1 MKLYKFPAQ
10 AKVDRLISKNKFY
23 EQGKANT
30 KIEQLFVDQVENI
43 RWAYKLAS
51 STIHLQDQ
59 EDLKEIQ
66 IFRVKSRVTDLDVSI
81 LSFID
86 KLILT
91 PIIFEVVYQDKVKV
105 FATYKRLN
113 QVDKAKA
120 VIGQY
125 YASDWLDDAGRV
137 ELPLYLNL
145 ADLYEHFLTQL
156 LPIASS
162 EDLENDDEPV
172 SIELKLQKAQQ
183 IEALQKQI
191 KKLESKLRN
200 EKQFNKKVQ
209 YNDSLRKLRDEYKK
223 LKKWYLVKQISKCH

>member
-1 MKLYKFPAQ
+1 MKLYKFPQQ
-10 AKVDRLISKNKFY
+10 AKVDRLIPKNKFY

-30 KIEQLFVDQVENI
+30 KIEQLFVNQVENI

-66 IFRVKSRVTDLDVSI
+66 IFRVKSRVEDLDVSI

-105 FATYKRLN
+105 VATYKRLN
-113 QVDKAKA
+113 QADKTKT

-125 YASDWLDDAGRV
+125 YASEWLEDHDRV
-137 ELPLYLNL
+137 ELPIYLKL
-145 ADLYEHFLTQL
+145 ADLYEHFIAQI
-156 LPIASS
+156 LPITSS
-162 EDLENDDEPV
+162 EDSGDDDESV

-183 IEALQKQI
+183 LESLQKQLD
-191 KKLESKLRN
+191 KLKSKLRN
-200 EKQFNKKVQ
+200 EKQFNRRVEL
-209 YNDSLRKLRDEYKK
+209 N
-223 LKKWYLVKQISKCH
+223 KQLQNLQLQINRIH

>member
-1 MKLYKFPAQ
+1 MKLYKFPQQ
-10 AKVDRLISKNKFY
+10 AKVDRLIPKNKFY

-66 IFRVKSRVTDLDVSI
+66 IFRVKSRVEDLDVSI

-105 FATYKRLN
+105 VATYKRLN
-113 QVDKAKA
+113 QADKTKA

-125 YASDWLDDAGRV
+125 YASEWLEDHDRI
-137 ELPLYLNL
+137 ELPLYLKL
-145 ADLYEHFLTQL
+145 ADLYEHFIAQI
-156 LPIASS
+156 LPITSS
-162 EDLENDDEPV
+162 EDSGDDDESV

-183 IEALQKQI
+183 LESLQKQLD
-191 KKLESKLRN
+191 KLKSKLRN
-200 EKQFNKKVQ
+200 EKQFNRRVEL
-209 YNDSLRKLRDEYKK
+209 N
-223 LKKWYLVKQISKCH
+223 KQLQNLQLQINRIH

>member
-1 MKLYKFPAQ
+1 MKLYKFPPQ
-10 AKVDRLISKNKFY
+10 AKVDRLIPKNKFY
-23 EQGKANT
+23 EQGKANS

-66 IFRVKSRVTDLDVSI
+66 IFRVKSRVEDLDVSI

-105 FATYKRLN
+105 VATYKRLN
-113 QVDKAKA
+113 QADKTKA

-125 YASDWLDDAGRV
+125 YVSDWLEDADHV
-137 ELPLYLNL
+137 ELPFYLKL
-145 ADLYEHFLTQL
+145 ADLYEHFIAQL

-162 EDLENDDEPV
+162 KEQENDDESV

-183 IEALQKQI
+183 LESLLKQFDHL
-191 KKLESKLRN
+191 KSKLRK
-200 EKQFNKKVQ
+200 EKQFNRRVEL
-209 YNDSLRKLRDEYKK
+209 N
-223 LKKWYLVKQISKCH
+223 KQLQDLQLQIDNIHEWLT

>member
-1 MKLYKFPAQ
+1 MKLYKFPQQ
-10 AKVDRLISKNKFY
+10 AKVDRLIPKNKFY

-30 KIEQLFVDQVENI
+30 KIEQLFVNQVENI

-66 IFRVKSRVTDLDVSI
+66 IFRVKSRVEDLDVSI

-105 FATYKRLN
+105 VATYKRLN
-113 QVDKAKA
+113 QADKTKA

-125 YASDWLDDAGRV
+125 YASEWLEDHDRI
-137 ELPLYLNL
+137 ELPIYLKL
-145 ADLYEHFLTQL
+145 ADLYEHFIAQI
-156 LPIASS
+156 LPIALSK
-162 EDLENDDEPV
+162 DQENDNESV
-172 SIELKLQKAQQ
+172 SIELQLQKSQQ
-183 IEALQKQI
+183 LESLQKQ
-191 KKLESKLRN
+191 LNQLQSKLRN
-200 EKQFNKKVQ
+200 ERQFNRKVELNKKVSELESQ
-209 YNDSLRKLRDEYKK
+209 LAQVRRG
-223 LKKWYLVKQISKCH
+223 

>member
-1 MKLYKFPAQ
+1 MKLYKFPQQ
-10 AKVDRLISKNKFY
+10 AKVDRLIPKNKFY

-30 KIEQLFVDQVENI
+30 KIEQLFVNQVENI

-66 IFRVKSRVTDLDVSI
+66 IFRVKSRVEDLDVSI

-105 FATYKRLN
+105 VATYKRLN
-113 QVDKAKA
+113 QANKTKA

-125 YASDWLDDAGRV
+125 YASEWLEDHDRV
-137 ELPLYLNL
+137 ELPIYLKL
-145 ADLYEHFLTQL
+145 ADLYEHFIAQI
-156 LPIASS
+156 LPIALSK
-162 EDLENDDEPV
+162 DQENDNESV
-172 SIELKLQKAQQ
+172 SIELQLQKSQQ
-183 IEALQKQI
+183 LESLQKQ
-191 KKLESKLRN
+191 LNQLQSKLRN
-200 EKQFNKKVQ
+200 ERQFNRRVEL
-209 YNDSLRKLRDEYKK
+209 N
-223 LKKWYLVKQISKCH
+223 KQLQNLQLQINRIH

>member
-1 MKLYKFPAQ
+1 MKLYKFPQQ
-10 AKVDRLISKNKFY
+10 AKVDRLIPKNKFY

-66 IFRVKSRVTDLDVSI
+66 IFRVKSRVEDLDVSI

-91 PIIFEVVYQDKVKV
+91 PIVFEVIYQDKVKV
-105 FATYKRLN
+105 VATYKRLN
-113 QVDKAKA
+113 QADKTKA

-125 YASDWLDDAGRV
+125 YVSEWLEDHDRI
-137 ELPLYLNL
+137 ELPLYLKL
-145 ADLYEHFLTQL
+145 ADLYEHFIAQI
-156 LPIASS
+156 LPIALSK
-162 EDLENDDEPV
+162 DQENDNESV
-172 SIELKLQKAQQ
+172 SIELQLQKVQQ
-183 IEALQKQI
+183 LESLQKQ
-191 KKLESKLRN
+191 LNQLQSKLRN
-200 EKQFNKKVQ
+200 ERQFNRKVELNKKVSELESQ
-209 YNDSLRKLRDEYKK
+209 LAQVRRG
-223 LKKWYLVKQISKCH
+223 

>member
-1 MKLYKFPAQ
+1 MKLYKFPQQ
-10 AKVDRLISKNKFY
+10 AKVDRLIPKNKFY

-30 KIEQLFVDQVENI
+30 KIEQLFVNQVENI

-66 IFRVKSRVTDLDVSI
+66 IFRVKSRVEDLDVSI

-105 FATYKRLN
+105 VATYKRLN
-113 QVDKAKA
+113 QADKTKA

-125 YASDWLDDAGRV
+125 YASEWLEDHDRV
-137 ELPLYLNL
+137 ELPIYLKL
-145 ADLYEHFLTQL
+145 ADLYEHFIAQM
-156 LPIASS
+156 LPITSS
-162 EDLENDDEPV
+162 EDSGDDDESV
-172 SIELKLQKAQQ
+172 SIELKLQRAQQ
-183 IEALQKQI
+183 LESLQKQLD
-191 KKLESKLRN
+191 KLKSKLRN
-200 EKQFNKKVQ
+200 ERQFNRKVEL
-209 YNDSLRKLRDEYKK
+209 NKHIHALESDLNKL
-223 LKKWYLVKQISKCH
+223 VN

>member
-1 MKLYKFPAQ
+1 MKLYKFPQQ
-10 AKVDRLISKNKFY
+10 AKVDRLIPKNKFY

-30 KIEQLFVDQVENI
+30 KIEQLFVNQVENI

-66 IFRVKSRVTDLDVSI
+66 IFRVKSRVEDLDVSI

-105 FATYKRLN
+105 VATYKRLN
-113 QVDKAKA
+113 QADKTKA

-125 YASDWLDDAGRV
+125 YASEWLEDHDRI
-137 ELPLYLNL
+137 ELPLYLKL
-145 ADLYEHFLTQL
+145 ADLYEHFIAQI
-156 LPIASS
+156 LPIALSK
-162 EDLENDDEPV
+162 DQENDNESV
-172 SIELKLQKAQQ
+172 SIELQLQKSQQ
-183 IEALQKQI
+183 LESLQKQLNQL
-191 KKLESKLRN
+191 KSKLRN
-200 EKQFNKKVQ
+200 ERQFNRRVEL
-209 YNDSLRKLRDEYKK
+209 N
-223 LKKWYLVKQISKCH
+223 KQLQNLQLQINRIH

>member
-1 MKLYKFPAQ
+1 MKLYKFPPQ
-10 AKVDRLISKNKFY
+10 AKVDRLIPKNKFY

-30 KIEQLFVDQVENI
+30 KLEQLFVDQVENI

-66 IFRVKSRVTDLDVSI
+66 IFRVKSRVEDLDVSI

-105 FATYKRLN
+105 VATYKRLN
-113 QVDKAKA
+113 QADKTKA

-125 YASDWLDDAGRV
+125 YASEWLEDHDRI
-137 ELPLYLNL
+137 ELPLYLKL
-145 ADLYEHFLTQL
+145 ADLYEHFIAQI
-156 LPIASS
+156 LPITSS
-162 EDLENDDEPV
+162 EDSGDDESV

-183 IEALQKQI
+183 LESLQKQLD
-191 KKLESKLRN
+191 KLKSKLRN
-200 EKQFNKKVQ
+200 EKQFNRRVEL
-209 YNDSLRKLRDEYKK
+209 N
-223 LKKWYLVKQISKCH
+223 KQLQNLQLQINRIH

>member
-1 MKLYKFPAQ
+1 MKLYKFPQQ
-10 AKVDRLISKNKFY
+10 AKVDRLIPKNKFY

-66 IFRVKSRVTDLDVSI
+66 IFRVKSRVEDLDVSI

-105 FATYKRLN
+105 VATYKRLN
-113 QVDKAKA
+113 QADKTKA
-120 VIGQY
+120 VIDQY
-125 YASDWLDDAGRV
+125 YASEWLEDHDRV
-137 ELPLYLNL
+137 ELPLYLKL
-145 ADLYEHFLTQL
+145 ADLYEHFIAQI
-156 LPIASS
+156 LPITSS
-162 EDLENDDEPV
+162 EDSGDDDESV

-183 IEALQKQI
+183 LESLQKQLD
-191 KKLESKLRN
+191 KLKSKLRT
-200 EKQFNKKVQ
+200 EKQFNRKVEL
-209 YNDSLRKLRDEYKK
+209 NKHIHALESDLNKL
-223 LKKWYLVKQISKCH
+223 VN

>member
-1 MKLYKFPAQ
+1 MKLYKFPSQ
-10 AKVDRLISKNKFY
+10 AKVDRLIPKNKFY

-30 KIEQLFVDQVENI
+30 KIEQLFVNQVENI

-66 IFRVKSRVTDLDVSI
+66 IFRVKSRVEDLDVSI

-105 FATYKRLN
+105 VATYKRLN
-113 QVDKAKA
+113 QSNKTKA

-125 YASDWLDDAGRV
+125 YASEWLEDHDRV
-137 ELPLYLNL
+137 ELPIYLKL
-145 ADLYEHFLTQL
+145 ADLYEHFIAQL
-156 LPIASS
+156 LPIVSN
-162 EDLENDDEPV
+162 EDPENDDGFI
-172 SIELKLQKAQQ
+172 SIEMKLQKAQQ
-183 IEALQKQI
+183 LESLQKQLD
-191 KKLESKLRN
+191 KLKSKLRN
-200 EKQFNKKVQ
+200 ERQFNRKVELNKKVSELESQ
-209 YNDSLRKLRDEYKK
+209 LAQVRRG
-223 LKKWYLVKQISKCH
+223 

>member
-1 MKLYKFPAQ
+1 MKLYKFPQQ
-10 AKVDRLISKNKFY
+10 AKVDRLIPKNKFY

-30 KIEQLFVDQVENI
+30 KIEQLFVNQVENI

-66 IFRVKSRVTDLDVSI
+66 IFRVKSRVEDLDVSI

-105 FATYKRLN
+105 VATYKRLN
-113 QVDKAKA
+113 QADKTKA

-125 YASDWLDDAGRV
+125 YASGWLEDADRV
-137 ELPLYLNL
+137 ELPLYLKL
-145 ADLYEHFLTQL
+145 ADLYEHFIAQL
-156 LPIASS
+156 LPITSR
-162 EDLENDDEPV
+162 EDQGNHDESV
-172 SIELKLQKAQQ
+172 SIELQLQKSQQ
-183 IEALQKQI
+183 LESLQKQLD
-191 KKLESKLRN
+191 KLKSKLRS
-200 EKQFNKKVQ
+200 EKQFNRKVEL
-209 YNDSLRKLRDEYKK
+209 NKHIHALESDLNKL
-223 LKKWYLVKQISKCH
+223 VN

>member
-1 MKLYKFPAQ
+1 MKLYKFPQQ
-10 AKVDRLISKNKFY
+10 AKVDRLIPKNKFY

-66 IFRVKSRVTDLDVSI
+66 IFRVKSRVEDLDVSI

-91 PIIFEVVYQDKVKV
+91 PIVFEVVYQDKVKV
-105 FATYKRLN
+105 VATYKRLN
-113 QVDKAKA
+113 QADKTKA

-125 YASDWLDDAGRV
+125 YASEWLEDHDRI
-137 ELPLYLNL
+137 ELPIYLKL
-145 ADLYEHFLTQL
+145 ADLYEHFIAQI
-156 LPIASS
+156 LPIALSK
-162 EDLENDDEPV
+162 DQENDNESV
-172 SIELKLQKAQQ
+172 SIELQLQKSQQ
-183 IEALQKQI
+183 LESLQKQLD
-191 KKLESKLRN
+191 KLKSKLRN
-200 EKQFNKKVQ
+200 ERQFNRKVELNKKVSELESQ
-209 YNDSLRKLRDEYKK
+209 LAQVRRG
-223 LKKWYLVKQISKCH
+223 

>member
-1 MKLYKFPAQ
+1 MKLYKFPPQ
-10 AKVDRLISKNKFY
+10 AKVDRLIPKNKFY

-66 IFRVKSRVTDLDVSI
+66 IFRVKSRVEDLDVSI

-105 FATYKRLN
+105 VATYKRLN
-113 QVDKAKA
+113 QADKTKA

-125 YASDWLDDAGRV
+125 YASEWLEDHDRI
-137 ELPLYLNL
+137 ELPLYLKL
-145 ADLYEHFLTQL
+145 ADLYEHFIAQI
-156 LPIASS
+156 LPITSS
-162 EDLENDDEPV
+162 EDSGDDESV

-183 IEALQKQI
+183 LESLQKQLD
-191 KKLESKLRN
+191 KLKSKLRN
-200 EKQFNKKVQ
+200 EKQFNRRVEL
-209 YNDSLRKLRDEYKK
+209 N
-223 LKKWYLVKQISKCH
+223 KQLQDLQLQIDNIHEWLT

>member
-1 MKLYKFPAQ
+1 MKLYKFPQQ
-10 AKVDRLISKNKFY
+10 AKVDRLIPKNKFY

-30 KIEQLFVDQVENI
+30 KLEQLFVDQVENI

-66 IFRVKSRVTDLDVSI
+66 IFRVKSRVEDLDVSI

-91 PIIFEVVYQDKVKV
+91 PIIFEVIYQDKVKV
-105 FATYKRLN
+105 VATYKRLN
-113 QVDKAKA
+113 QADKTKA

-125 YASDWLDDAGRV
+125 YASGWLEDADRV
-137 ELPLYLNL
+137 ELPLYLKL
-145 ADLYEHFLTQL
+145 ADLYEHFIAQL
-156 LPIASS
+156 LPITLR
-162 EDLENDDEPV
+162 EDQENNDESV

-183 IEALQKQI
+183 LETLQKQLD
-191 KKLESKLRN
+191 KLKSKLRN
-200 EKQFNKKVQ
+200 EKQFNRKVELNQ
-209 YNDSLRKLRDEYKK
+209 
-223 LKKWYLVKQISKCH
+223 QINEVQNKILNAL

>member
-1 MKLYKFPAQ
+1 MKLYKFPPQ
-10 AKVDRLISKNKFY
+10 AKVDRLIPKNKFY

-66 IFRVKSRVTDLDVSI
+66 IFRVKSRVEDLDVSI

-105 FATYKRLN
+105 VATYKRLN
-113 QVDKAKA
+113 QADKTKA

-125 YASDWLDDAGRV
+125 YASGWLEDVDRV
-137 ELPLYLNL
+137 ELPLYLKL
-145 ADLYEHFLTQL
+145 ADLYEHFIAQI
-156 LPIASS
+156 LPITSS
-162 EDLENDDEPV
+162 EDSGNDDELV
-172 SIELKLQKAQQ
+172 SIELKLQRAQQ
-183 IEALQKQI
+183 LENLQKQLD
-191 KKLESKLRN
+191 KLKSKLRT
-200 EKQFNKKVQ
+200 EKQFNRKVELNNQ
-209 YNDSLRKLRDEYKK
+209 IRLLGAQLDKLRNNNV
-223 LKKWYLVKQISKCH
+223 L

>member
-1 MKLYKFPAQ
+1 M
-10 AKVDRLISKNKFY
+10 DRLIPKNKFY

-30 KIEQLFVDQVENI
+30 KIEQLFVNQVENI

-66 IFRVKSRVTDLDVSI
+66 IFRVKSRVEDLDVSI

-105 FATYKRLN
+105 VATYKRLN
-113 QVDKAKA
+113 QADKTKA

-125 YASDWLDDAGRV
+125 YASGWLEDVDRV
-137 ELPLYLNL
+137 ELPLYLKL
-145 ADLYEHFLTQL
+145 ADLYEHFIAQI
-156 LPIASS
+156 LPITSS
-162 EDLENDDEPV
+162 EDSGNDDELV
-172 SIELKLQKAQQ
+172 SIELKLQRAQQ
-183 IEALQKQI
+183 LENLQKQLD
-191 KKLESKLRN
+191 KLKSKLRT
-200 EKQFNKKVQ
+200 EKQFNRRVEMNKKI
-209 YNDSLRKLRDEYKK
+209 NLLSDEINNLFK
-223 LKKWYLVKQISKCH
+223 

>member
-1 MKLYKFPAQ
+1 MKLYKFPQQ
-10 AKVDRLISKNKFY
+10 AKVDRLIPKNKFY

-66 IFRVKSRVTDLDVSI
+66 IFRVKSRVEDLDVSI

-105 FATYKRLN
+105 VATYKRLN
-113 QVDKAKA
+113 QADKTKA

-125 YASDWLDDAGRV
+125 YASEWLEDHDRV
-137 ELPLYLNL
+137 ELPLYLKL
-145 ADLYEHFLTQL
+145 ADLYEHFIAQI
-156 LPIASS
+156 LPIALSK
-162 EDLENDDEPV
+162 DQENDNESV
-172 SIELKLQKAQQ
+172 SIELQLQKSQQ
-183 IEALQKQI
+183 LESLQKQLD
-191 KKLESKLRN
+191 KLKSKLRN
-200 EKQFNKKVQ
+200 ERQFNRKVELNKKVSELESQ
-209 YNDSLRKLRDEYKK
+209 LAQVRRG
-223 LKKWYLVKQISKCH
+223 

>member
-1 MKLYKFPAQ
+1 MKLYKFPQQ
-10 AKVDRLISKNKFY
+10 AKVDRLIPKNKFY

-66 IFRVKSRVTDLDVSI
+66 IFRVKSRVEDLDVSI

-91 PIIFEVVYQDKVKV
+91 PIVFEVVYQDKVKV
-105 FATYKRLN
+105 VATYKRLN
-113 QVDKAKA
+113 QADKTKA

-125 YASDWLDDAGRV
+125 YASEWLEDHDRV
-137 ELPLYLNL
+137 ELPLYLKL
-145 ADLYEHFLTQL
+145 ADLYEHFIAQI
-156 LPIASS
+156 LPITSS
-162 EDLENDDEPV
+162 EDSGDDDESV

-183 IEALQKQI
+183 LESLQKQLD
-191 KKLESKLRN
+191 KLKSKLRN
-200 EKQFNKKVQ
+200 ERQFNRKVELNKKVSELESQ
-209 YNDSLRKLRDEYKK
+209 LAQVRRG
-223 LKKWYLVKQISKCH
+223 

>member
-1 MKLYKFPAQ
+1 MKLYKFPQQ
-10 AKVDRLISKNKFY
+10 AKVDRLIPKNKFY

-66 IFRVKSRVTDLDVSI
+66 IFRVKSRVQDLDVSI

-91 PIIFEVVYQDKVKV
+91 PIVFEVVYQDKVKV
-105 FATYKRLN
+105 VATYKRLN
-113 QVDKAKA
+113 QADKTKA

-125 YASDWLDDAGRV
+125 YASGWLEDVDRV
-137 ELPLYLNL
+137 ELPLYLKL
-145 ADLYEHFLTQL
+145 ADLYEHFIAQI
-156 LPIASS
+156 LPITSS
-162 EDLENDDEPV
+162 EDSGNDDELV
-172 SIELKLQKAQQ
+172 SIELKLQRAQQ
-183 IEALQKQI
+183 LESLQKQLD
-191 KKLESKLRN
+191 KLKSKLRT
-200 EKQFNKKVQ
+200 EKQFNRKVEF
-209 YNDSLRKLRDEYKK
+209 NKHIHALESDLNKL
-223 LKKWYLVKQISKCH
+223 VN

>member
-1 MKLYKFPAQ
+1 MKLYKFPPQ
-10 AKVDRLISKNKFY
+10 AKVDRLIPKNKFY

-30 KIEQLFVDQVENI
+30 KIEQLFVNQVENI

-66 IFRVKSRVTDLDVSI
+66 IFRVKSRVEDLDVSI

-105 FATYKRLN
+105 VATYKRLN
-113 QVDKAKA
+113 QADKTKT

-125 YASDWLDDAGRV
+125 YASEWLEDHDRV
-137 ELPLYLNL
+137 ELPIYLKL
-145 ADLYEHFLTQL
+145 ADLYEHFIAQI
-156 LPIASS
+156 LPITSS
-162 EDLENDDEPV
+162 EDSGNDDELV
-172 SIELKLQKAQQ
+172 SIELKLQRAQQ
-183 IEALQKQI
+183 LESLQKQLD
-191 KKLESKLRN
+191 KLKSKLRT
-200 EKQFNKKVQ
+200 EKQFNRKVEL
-209 YNDSLRKLRDEYKK
+209 NKHIHALESDLNKL
-223 LKKWYLVKQISKCH
+223 VN

>member
-1 MKLYKFPAQ
+1 MKLYKFPQQ
-10 AKVDRLISKNKFY
+10 AKVDRLIPKNKFY
-23 EQGKANT
+23 EQGKANS
-30 KIEQLFVDQVENI
+30 KIEQLFVNQVENI

-66 IFRVKSRVTDLDVSI
+66 IFRVKSRVEDLDVSI

-105 FATYKRLN
+105 VATYKRLN
-113 QVDKAKA
+113 QADKTKA

-125 YASDWLDDAGRV
+125 YASEWLEDNDRI
-137 ELPLYLNL
+137 ELPLYLKL
-145 ADLYEHFLTQL
+145 ADLYEHFIAQI
-156 LPIASS
+156 LPIALSQ
-162 EDLENDDEPV
+162 DQENDDESV

-183 IEALQKQI
+183 LESLQKQLD
-191 KKLESKLRN
+191 KLKSKLRT
-200 EKQFNKKVQ
+200 EKQFNRKVELNNQ
-209 YNDSLRKLRDEYKK
+209 IRLLGAQLDKLRNNM
-223 LKKWYLVKQISKCH
+223 L

>member
-1 MKLYKFPAQ
+1 MKLYKFPPQ
-10 AKVDRLISKNKFY
+10 AKVDRLIPKNKFY

-30 KIEQLFVDQVENI
+30 KIEQLFVNQVENI

-66 IFRVKSRVTDLDVSI
+66 IFRVKSRVEDLDVSI

-105 FATYKRLN
+105 IATYKRLN
-113 QVDKAKA
+113 QADKTKA

-125 YASDWLDDAGRV
+125 YASEWLEDHDRI
-137 ELPLYLNL
+137 ELPLYLKL
-145 ADLYEHFLTQL
+145 ADLYEHFIAQI
-156 LPIASS
+156 LPITSS
-162 EDLENDDEPV
+162 EDSGNDDELV
-172 SIELKLQKAQQ
+172 SIELKLQRAQQ
-183 IEALQKQI
+183 LESLQKQLD
-191 KKLESKLRN
+191 KLKSKLRT
-200 EKQFNKKVQ
+200 EKQFNRKVEF
-209 YNDSLRKLRDEYKK
+209 NKHIHALESDLNKL
-223 LKKWYLVKQISKCH
+223 VN

>member
-1 MKLYKFPAQ
+1 MKLYKFPQQ
-10 AKVDRLISKNKFY
+10 AKVDRLIPKNKFY

-30 KIEQLFVDQVENI
+30 KIEQLFVNQVDNI

-66 IFRVKSRVTDLDVSI
+66 IFRVKSRVEDLDVSI

-105 FATYKRLN
+105 IATYKRLN
-113 QVDKAKA
+113 QADKTKA

-125 YASDWLDDAGRV
+125 YASDWLEDADRV
-137 ELPLYLNL
+137 ELPLYLKL
-145 ADLYEHFLTQL
+145 ADLYEHFIAQI
-156 LPIASS
+156 LPIALSK
-162 EDLENDDEPV
+162 DQENDNESV
-172 SIELKLQKAQQ
+172 SIELQLQKSQQ
-183 IEALQKQI
+183 LESLQKQLD
-191 KKLESKLRN
+191 KLKSKLRN
-200 EKQFNKKVQ
+200 ERQFNRKVELNKKVSELESQ
-209 YNDSLRKLRDEYKK
+209 LAQVRRG
-223 LKKWYLVKQISKCH
+223 

>member
-1 MKLYKFPAQ
+1 MKLYKFPQQ
-10 AKVDRLISKNKFY
+10 AKVDRLIPKNKFY

-66 IFRVKSRVTDLDVSI
+66 IFRVKSRVEDLDVSI

-105 FATYKRLN
+105 IATYKRLN
-113 QVDKAKA
+113 QADKTKA

-125 YASDWLDDAGRV
+125 YASEWLEDHDRI
-137 ELPLYLNL
+137 ELPLYLKL
-145 ADLYEHFLTQL
+145 ADLYEHFIAQI
-156 LPIASS
+156 LPITSS
-162 EDLENDDEPV
+162 EDSGDDDESV

-183 IEALQKQI
+183 LENLQKQLD
-191 KKLESKLRN
+191 KLKSKLRT
-200 EKQFNKKVQ
+200 EKQFNRKVELNNQ
-209 YNDSLRKLRDEYKK
+209 IRLLGAQLDKLRNNM
-223 LKKWYLVKQISKCH
+223 L

>member
-1 MKLYKFPAQ
+1 MKLYKFPQQ
-10 AKVDRLISKNKFY
+10 AKVDRLIPKNKFY

-30 KIEQLFVDQVENI
+30 KIEQLFVNQVENI

-66 IFRVKSRVTDLDVSI
+66 IFRVKSRVEDLDVSI

-105 FATYKRLN
+105 VATYKRLN
-113 QVDKAKA
+113 QADKTKA

-125 YASDWLDDAGRV
+125 YASDWLEDADRV
-137 ELPLYLNL
+137 ELPLYLKL
-145 ADLYEHFLTQL
+145 ADLYEHFIAQI
-156 LPIASS
+156 LPITSS
-162 EDLENDDEPV
+162 EDSGDDESV

-183 IEALQKQI
+183 LESLQKQLD
-191 KKLESKLRN
+191 KLKSKLRN
-200 EKQFNKKVQ
+200 EKQFNRRVEL
-209 YNDSLRKLRDEYKK
+209 N
-223 LKKWYLVKQISKCH
+223 KQLQNLQLQINRIH